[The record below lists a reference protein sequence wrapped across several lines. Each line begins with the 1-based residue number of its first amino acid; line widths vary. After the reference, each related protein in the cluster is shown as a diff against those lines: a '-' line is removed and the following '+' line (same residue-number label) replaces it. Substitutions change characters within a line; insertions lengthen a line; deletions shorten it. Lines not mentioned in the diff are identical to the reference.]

1 MKWTNKGSIFFF
13 ALLILV
19 APKAHAFRDTTATQ
33 QHSFTAQQA
42 VDYAM
47 KNNVQVKNSLLGI
60 QLQKET
66 NRQITAN
73 AFPRLNGSLS
83 NTMNPNVAT
92 QVIPNFISPATY
104 QVLIDQGVK
113 DGNGNP
119 ITMPQDF
126 GFVAAQFGTKYSAN
140 AAVSLNQL
148 LFDGQVFVGLQARDA
163 SMQFA
168 QKNAELT
175 SAIIKANVLKIYYQ
189 LVVSR
194 TQLFMLDATIDFVK
208 KNLSDTRV
216 LYDNGFRE
224 KLDIDRVSVQLSNL
238 QTERNKVINLVSNG
252 YYGLKVLMGMPVQ
265 DELILT
271 DTLSPE
277 MIKEGV
283 LADAPYNYEDRKEF
297 QVASLGKKLGEYN
310 IRRYRLSQIPTFSL
324 NGVYAK
330 NAQRSTWNFLSSSQ
344 RWFTISNISV
354 SMSLPI
360 FNGFFTRSKITQSKI
375 ELQRTLNE
383 IEGLKRTIDNEVA
396 VAENN
401 FQSAL
406 SRMDAQQQ
414 NLTLAEKVY
423 QQTKKKYELGLAS
436 QTEIN
441 LAQNELKT
449 AQTNYVTAL
458 SEAIIAKIDW
468 QKATGKL

>member
-1 MKWTNKGSIFFF
+1 MWKNKCRILFFTVMTSIAFTSNASVDTSGVKQH
-13 ALLILV
+13 AL
-19 APKAHAFRDTTATQ
+19 
-33 QHSFTAQQA
+33 TAQQA
-42 VDYAM
+42 VDYAL
-47 KNNVQVKNSLLGI
+47 KNNVQVK
-60 QLQKET
+60 LQQET
-66 NRQITAN
+66 NRQITAS
-73 AFPRLNGSLS
+73 AFPRINGSLS
-83 NTMNPNVAT
+83 NTMNPNIAT

-126 GFVAAQFGTKYSAN
+126 GYVAAQFGTKYSAN
-140 AAVSLNQL
+140 AAVSLNQI

-168 QKNAELT
+168 TKNAELT
-175 SAIIKANVLKIYYQ
+175 SEIIKANVLKIYYQ

-194 TQLFMLDATIDFVK
+194 KQLSMLDATIDFVK

-224 KLDIDRVSVQLSNL
+224 KLDIDRVSVQLANL
-238 QTERNKVINLVSNG
+238 QTERNKIVSLVSNG

-265 DELILT
+265 EELTLT

-283 LADAPYNYEDRKEF
+283 LVDVAYNYEDRKEF
-297 QVASLGKKLGEYN
+297 QVANLGKKLGEYN
-310 IRRYRLSQIPTFSL
+310 IRRYRLSQIPTLSL
-324 NGVYAK
+324 SGVYAK
-330 NAQRSTWNFLSSSQ
+330 NAQRNTWNFLSSSQ
-344 RWFTISNISV
+344 RWFTISNIGIN
-354 SMSLPI
+354 MTLPI

-441 LAQNELKT
+441 LAQNELRS

-458 SEAIIAKIDW
+458 SEAIIARIDW
-468 QKATGKL
+468 KKATGKL